1 MYDRHPEFKGYDPC
15 YNPNLIGN
23 SDNFSLRLLKVKE
36 IETPERTQQRLVENG
51 SLQYKVEEFTD
62 EAVVKISG
70 WALNRKTLRA
80 GALSVVLTGQDKQQY
95 IVKSE
100 RLYRPDVRDAFGK
113 RRLAFAGFEAA
124 FIKQNLPKQHYEVSL
139 VSDGDACMVGSIVV
153 A

>member
-1 MYDRHPEFKGYDPC
+1 M
-15 YNPNLIGN
+15 
-23 SDNFSLRLLKVKE
+23 
-36 IETPERTQQRLVENG
+36 LVEKG

-80 GALSVVLTGQDKQQY
+80 GTLNIVLTGQDKQQY

-139 VSDGDACMVGSIVV
+139 VLDGDACMVGSIVV

>member
-1 MYDRHPEFKGYDPC
+1 MYKR
-15 YNPNLIGN
+15 
-23 SDNFSLRLLKVKE
+23 
-36 IETPERTQQRLVENG
+36 Q
-51 SLQYKVEEFTD
+51 
-62 EAVVKISG
+62 VKISG

-80 GALSVVLTGQDKQQY
+80 GTLNIVLTGQDKQQY

-139 VSDGDACMVGSIVV
+139 VLDGDACMVGSIVV